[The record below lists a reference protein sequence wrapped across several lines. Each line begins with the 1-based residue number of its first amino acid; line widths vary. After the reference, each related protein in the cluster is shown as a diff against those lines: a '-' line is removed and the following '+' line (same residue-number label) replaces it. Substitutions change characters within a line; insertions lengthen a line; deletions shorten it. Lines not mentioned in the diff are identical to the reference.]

1 MYIGFADVGCLFGE
15 LLFVFEGWLFIFE
28 GWLFIFEGWL
38 FLLRIDCFFCVLAV
52 NSGGCPSLFD

>member
-28 GWLFIFEGWL
+28 DWL
-38 FLLRIDCFFCVLAV
+38 FLLRIDCFFYVLVV
-52 NSGGCPSLFD
+52 NTGGCLSLFD